1 MPGDITTL
9 TVIGSD
15 STTLTVSTGDIT
27 IVQTGVNTGLNSEIT
42 ILNTSS
48 ATLTVPASLQF
59 SDSIPS
65 ELSNIGSAGVAITA
79 SRSDHVHPSTGHT
92 VNGGNY

>member
-1 MPGDITTL
+1 MPGDLTTL
-9 TVIGSD
+9 TIIGND
-15 STTLTVSTGDIT
+15 STILTVATNDVT
-27 IVQTGVNTGLNSEIT
+27 IIQSGSNTSANSEIT

-48 ATLTVPASLQF
+48 ATITVPSSLQF
-59 SDSIPS
+59 SDSTPT
-65 ELSNIGSAGVAITA
+65 ELANIGSAGVAITV

>member
-9 TVIGSD
+9 TVNGND
-15 STTLTVSTGDIT
+15 TTTLTVASNDVTIIQSGPDSTAHT
-27 IVQTGVNTGLNSEIT
+27 EVT
-42 ILNTSS
+42 ILNVSS
-48 ATLTVPASLQF
+48 ATISVPANLQF
-59 SDSIPS
+59 SDATPA
-65 ELSNIGSAGVAITA
+65 ELANTGSAGVAITA

>member
-1 MPGDITTL
+1 VPGDITTL
-9 TVIGSD
+9 TIVGND
-15 STTLTVSTGDIT
+15 STILTVSSNDVT
-27 IVQTGVNTGLNSEIT
+27 IIQSGTNTSTNSEIT

-59 SDSIPS
+59 SDSIPT
-65 ELSNIGSAGVAITA
+65 ELANIGSSGVAITA

>member
-1 MPGDITTL
+1 VPGDLTTL
-9 TVIGSD
+9 TIIGND
-15 STTLTVSTGDIT
+15 STILTVATNDVT
-27 IVQTGVNTGLNSEIT
+27 IIQSGSNTSANSEIT

-48 ATLTVPASLQF
+48 ATITVPANLQF
-59 SDSIPS
+59 SNSIPT
-65 ELSNIGSAGVAITA
+65 ELANTGSAGVAITA

>member
-9 TVIGSD
+9 TIIGND
-15 STTLTVSTGDIT
+15 CTTLTVTTNDVT
-27 IVQTGVNTGLNSEIT
+27 IIQTGSNTSLNSEIT
-42 ILNTSS
+42 ILNASS

-59 SDSIPS
+59 SDSIPT
-65 ELSNIGSAGVAITA
+65 ELANTGSSGVAITA